1 MLDLRRRRFIA
12 LLGAAAAWPL
22 AARAQQP
29 ASMPLVGF
37 LNGGSA
43 AAFAELVGAFRRG
56 LQDAGYVEGQN
67 VSIAYRWA
75 EGRYDR
81 LPMLAAELVNG
92 RVAVIASTG
101 GPDVVEAAAA
111 ATSTIPIVFLGSD
124 NVLKKGVSTSLNR
137 PSGNVTGVAMSATAL
152 LSKCLQFLDEL
163 TPKDK
168 PIGVLLNPNS
178 STTADDKGEIQAAA
192 RQIGRTIFIVTAA
205 NETEIDTVFA
215 ALAERQA
222 GGLVVQGDILFT
234 NRRADMVARAA
245 RQAIPAIY
253 VWSEFT
259 ARPDRVWKQSGGG
272 LCPGRRLYR
281 TDSAWRK
288 TGRPADHAAHPLPV
302 DHQSQNR
309 QGARSRHTGIALDL
323 GRRGD
328 RVSTRRQLITLLGG
342 AAATWP
348 LAARAQQQ
356 AMPVIGFLN
365 NQSLAA
371 YSRFV
376 AAFRQGLRQIGY
388 VENQN
393 VLIQYGWGQNDSS
406 RLPALAAE
414 LVRVPAA
421 VLVASGGDPA
431 ISAAKAATTTIP
443 IVATIGN
450 DPVETGLVQSLNR
463 PGGNLTGVS
472 VFAVQLV
479 AKRLELAHE
488 LVPKSAVVGF
498 LANPGNPNSKIDTAE
513 IDQAART
520 LGHEAV
526 ILEAAT
532 ESECEAVFISLR
544 QRQVAAL
551 IVESD
556 PFFNKLTDRLV
567 ALAQR
572 HSIPVVYPRREFTSA
587 GGLMSYGSSLT
598 EAYRQVG
605 IYVGRILK
613 GDKPSDLP
621 ILLPSKFEL
630 VVNLK
635 TANSFGLTMPTSIL
649 LRADEVIE

>member
-1 MLDLRRRRFIA
+1 MRTRREFIT
-12 LLGAAAAWPL
+12 LLGSAAAAWPL
-22 AARAQQP
+22 AAR
-29 ASMPLVGF
+29 G
-37 LNGGSA
+37 
-43 AAFAELVGAFRRG
+43 
-56 LQDAGYVEGQN
+56 
-67 VSIAYRWA
+67 
-75 EGRYDR
+75 
-81 LPMLAAELVNG
+81 
-92 RVAVIASTG
+92 
-101 GPDVVEAAAA
+101 
-111 ATSTIPIVFLGSD
+111 
-124 NVLKKGVSTSLNR
+124 
-137 PSGNVTGVAMSATAL
+137 
-152 LSKCLQFLDEL
+152 
-163 TPKDK
+163 
-168 PIGVLLNPNS
+168 
-178 STTADDKGEIQAAA
+178 
-192 RQIGRTIFIVTAA
+192 
-205 NETEIDTVFA
+205 
-215 ALAERQA
+215 
-222 GGLVVQGDILFT
+222 
-234 NRRADMVARAA
+234 
-245 RQAIPAIY
+245 
-253 VWSEFT
+253 
-259 ARPDRVWKQSGGG
+259 
-272 LCPGRRLYR
+272 
-281 TDSAWRK
+281 
-288 TGRPADHAAHPLPV
+288 
-302 DHQSQNR
+302 
-309 QGARSRHTGIALDL
+309 
-323 GRRGD
+323 
-328 RVSTRRQLITLLGG
+328 
-342 AAATWP
+342 
-348 LAARAQQQ
+348 QQQ

-371 YSRFV
+371 YGRFV

-388 VENQN
+388 VESQN
-393 VLIQYGWGQNDSS
+393 VVIQYGWGQNDSS

-431 ISAAKAATTTIP
+431 ILAAKAATTTIP

-572 HSIPVVYPRREFTSA
+572 YSIPVVYPRREFASA

-605 IYVGRILK
+605 IYAGRILK